1 MITFSKETFADR
13 LIMKTTLGIIEGF
26 YGRLYEKEQRDELM
40 SFISDKGYSYYIYAP
55 KSDKSLRR
63 EWQKPFDSAK
73 TELLVHMSEM
83 CTKLNLDFGVGISP
97 LQITKEKDRLLNVL
111 IDKIDWLLENT
122 NTKIIAILF
131 DDISLYT
138 NEEGKKQNEII
149 KEVHSYLTKKNST
162 VRLIFCP
169 TYYTF
174 DPILDKVFGQR
185 PVHYYEDIVKDLDKS
200 IEIFWTGNRVLSKA
214 ITKDDIEKANTLWG
228 RKVTL
233 WDNYPVN
240 DGKFI
245 SKHIYTRPFKNRSDL
260 DGIVLSHAVN
270 PMLECKLNEVALESL
285 LSCYKGLDEDTIEK
299 DRICRLKKLLPES
312 YEKIS
317 DILDILNDEGIEALS
332 DNMIDRLKKE
342 ISKDKTKASQEIID
356 FLNGVYKFD
365 EACLT
370 D

>member
-1 MITFSKETFADR
+1 
-13 LIMKTTLGIIEGF
+13 MKTTLGIIEGF
-26 YGRLYEKEQRDELM
+26 YGRQYTKDERDELM
-40 SFISDKGYSYYIYAP
+40 SFISDCGYSYYIYAP
-55 KSDKSLRR
+55 KNDKSLRR
-63 EWQKPFDSAK
+63 EWQKPFDNEK
-73 TELLVHMSEM
+73 NELLVHMSNKCDE
-83 CTKLNLDFGVGISP
+83 LNLEFGVGISP
-97 LQITKEKDRLLNVL
+97 LSITKEKDKLFYLLVN
-111 IDKIDWLLENT
+111 KIDWLLENT

-138 NEEGKKQNEII
+138 DEEGKKQNEII
-149 KEVHSYLTKKNST
+149 KDVHTYLLDKNRS

-185 PVHYYEDIVKDLDKS
+185 PMHYYEDIVRNLDKS
-200 IEIFWTGNRVLSKA
+200 IEIFWTGNRVLSKS
-214 ITKDDIEKANTLWG
+214 ITKADIEKANNLWG
-228 RKVTL
+228 RKVTI

-270 PMLECKLNEVALESL
+270 PMLECKLNEVSLESL
-285 LSCYKGLDEDTIEK
+285 LSCYKGLDEGTIEK
-299 DRICRLKKLLPES
+299 NRIKRLRNLLPNC

-332 DNMIDRLKKE
+332 DEMINRLKNE
-342 ISKDKTKASQEIID
+342 VLSDKTKAAIEIHD

>member
-1 MITFSKETFADR
+1 
-13 LIMKTTLGIIEGF
+13 MKTTLGIIEGF
-26 YGRLYEKEQRDELM
+26 YGRQYTIDERDELIN
-40 SFISDKGYSYYIYAP
+40 FIANKGYSYYIYAP
-55 KSDKSLRR
+55 KNDKSLRR
-63 EWQKPFDSAK
+63 EWEKPFDSAK
-73 TELLVHMSEM
+73 SELLVHISNL
-83 CTKLNLDFGVGISP
+83 CSKLNLDFGVGISP
-97 LQITKEKDRLLNVL
+97 LSITKEKDKQLDLL
-111 IDKIDWLLENT
+111 IKKIDWLLENT
-122 NTKIIAILF
+122 NLKIIAILF

-138 NEEGKKQNEII
+138 DEEGKKQNEII
-149 KEVHSYLTKKNST
+149 KEVHTYLLSKNKSI
-162 VRLIFCP
+162 RLIFCP

-185 PVHYYEDIVKDLDKS
+185 PLHYYDDIVKDLDKS
-200 IEIFWTGNRVLSKA
+200 IEIFWTGNKVLSKT
-214 ITKDDIEKANTLWG
+214 ITKDDIEKANNLWG

-270 PMLECKLNEVALESL
+270 PMLECKLNEVVLESL

-299 DRICRLKKLLPES
+299 ERISRLKKLLPES

-332 DNMIDRLKKE
+332 DQMITRLKNE
-342 ISKDKTKASQEIID
+342 VSSDRTKAAIEICD
-356 FLNGVYKFD
+356 FLNGIYKFD

>member
-1 MITFSKETFADR
+1 
-13 LIMKTTLGIIEGF
+13 MKTTLGIIEGF
-26 YGRLYEKEQRDELM
+26 YGRQYTIDERDELIK
-40 SFISDKGYSYYIYAP
+40 FIANKGYTYYIYAP
-55 KSDKSLRR
+55 KNDKSLRR
-63 EWQKPFDSAK
+63 EWEKPFDSAK
-73 TELLVHMSEM
+73 SELLVHISNL
-83 CTKLNLDFGVGISP
+83 CSKLNLDFGVGISP
-97 LQITKEKDRLLNVL
+97 LSITKEKDKQLDLL
-111 IDKIDWLLENT
+111 IKKIDWLLENT
-122 NTKIIAILF
+122 NLKIIAILF

-138 NEEGKKQNEII
+138 DEEGKKQNEII
-149 KEVHSYLTKKNST
+149 KEVHTYLLSKNKSI
-162 VRLIFCP
+162 RLIFCP

-185 PVHYYEDIVKDLDKS
+185 PLHYYDDIVKELDKS
-200 IEIFWTGNRVLSKA
+200 IEIFWTGNKVLSKT
-214 ITKDDIEKANTLWG
+214 ITKDDIEKANNLWG

-270 PMLECKLNEVALESL
+270 PMLECKLNEVVLESL

-299 DRICRLKKLLPES
+299 ERISRLKKLLPES

-332 DNMIDRLKKE
+332 DQMITRLKNE
-342 ISKDKTKASQEIID
+342 VSSDRTKAAIEICD
-356 FLNGVYKFD
+356 FLNGIYKFD

>member
-1 MITFSKETFADR
+1 
-13 LIMKTTLGIIEGF
+13 MKTTLGIIEGF

-55 KSDKSLRR
+55 KNDKSLRR
-63 EWQKPFDSAK
+63 EWEKPFDSAK

-149 KEVHSYLTKKNST
+149 KEVHSYLKNKNSNI
-162 VRLIFCP
+162 RLIFCP

-185 PVHYYEDIVKDLDKS
+185 PVQYYEDIVRDLDKS
-200 IEIFWTGNRVLSKA
+200 IEIFWTGNKVLSRT
-214 ITKDDIEKANTLWG
+214 ITKEDIEKANYLWG

-245 SKHIYTRPFKNRSDL
+245 SRHIYTRPFKNRSNL
-260 DGIVLSHAVN
+260 DGIALSHAVN

-285 LSCYKGLDEDTIEK
+285 LSCYKGLDENTIEK

-332 DNMIDRLKKE
+332 EKMLDRLKKE
-342 ISKDKTKASQEIID
+342 ISVDKTKASKEISD
-356 FLNGVYKFD
+356 FLDGVYKFD
-365 EACLT
+365 ESCLT